1 MQKIFTVLPDFLRD
15 PDQFFRSIQNNENVP
30 EKAFQLGFASLFS
43 LAVYGFATGLSH
55 SIWQGLSAAVK
66 MPVLFLSAIVF
77 CLPALYFFS
86 LALLGTPLR
95 MIQVLTVVL
104 SGIAVTAFLLL
115 GLSPISFFFVLTSE
129 NYPFFQLLTVIF
141 VGLSSLV
148 GVYFLWRGM
157 TLVEPAK
164 NDGRQ
169 MLGRWILLLWIGLY
183 AFVGTQMTWR
193 LSPFISNPQN
203 PFVLFQ
209 PSRDNFYMDVVNA
222 MQQSLNLGSGGLEW
236 VTPLLLGVFCI
247 GLPVIAIF
255 GGGMFLGSASWRKTS
270 AEQKA

>member
-15 PDQFFRSIQNNENVP
+15 PDEFFRSIQRNENVH
-30 EKAFQLGFASLFS
+30 EKAFQLGLASLFS

-55 SIWQGLSAAVK
+55 SFWQGISAAVK

-95 MIQVLTVVL
+95 MVQVLTVVL